1 MQEEKYIRLNIVI
14 KPPIKVIEEIIK
26 LSKSIAD
33 EYSHEFILDG
43 KNFYP
48 HITVYSPLY
57 PKKNLKK
64 VINKVGDFANN
75 FRTIDLETKKIKEGQ
90 AYIGVE
96 FEYTNDIK
104 KFHEL
109 VVEKLNPLREG
120 SYKPIYDAADYR
132 MKISEEK
139 KENIAK
145 YGYPNA
151 MTLYRPH
158 MTIIRLKNEA
168 EAKKVASEIDWKI
181 KSFKAD
187 AIAVYKMGDHG
198 TCIELVKE
206 F

>member
-1 MQEEKYIRLNIVI
+1 MQEEKFIRLNVVI
-14 KPPIKVIEEIIK
+14 KPPAKIVEEIIK
-26 LSKSIAD
+26 LSQSIAD
-33 EYSHEFILDG
+33 KYSHEFVLDG

-57 PKKNLKK
+57 PEKNLKK
-64 VINKVGDFANN
+64 VVNKVGCFIDDFEVINLK
-75 FRTIDLETKKIKEGQ
+75 IKKIKAGQ

-96 FEYTNDIK
+96 FEYTDEIK

-109 VVEKLNPLREG
+109 IVKKLNPLREG
-120 SYKPIYDAADYR
+120 NYKSEYDVSDYR

-139 KENIAK
+139 KKNIAK

-168 EAKKVASEIDWKI
+168 EAKKVASKINWKI
-181 KSFKAD
+181 KNFKTD
-187 AIAVYKMGDHG
+187 AIAVYKMGEHG